1 MMTGTTEA
9 NPRAVSIFAK
19 TLYKELKL
27 QGFGAREVISLAGEL
42 LGMVTS
48 EVRTQAD
55 AEEE

>member
-1 MMTGTTEA
+1 MTSTKEQ
-9 NPRAVSIFAK
+9 NPRKVSIFAK
-19 TLYKELKL
+19 TLYKELKV
-27 QGFGAREVISLAGEL
+27 QGFGARDVISLAGEL